1 MKLPAMAENENEDRE
16 GQIIERIYLIEK
28 AAATMDSLFDLFFCS
43 SPNRRIGKRA
53 GAGLEMAFPDIRPLS
68 NL

>member
-28 AAATMDSLFDLFFCS
+28 AAATMDSLFDLFFAL
-43 SPNRRIGKRA
+43 RQTEEWAKEQARVQKW
-53 GAGLEMAFPDIRPLS
+53 LS
-68 NL
+68 QT